1 MLLPLQELLQVLWS
15 FGVISRYDFDKF
27 VTKEMNQIEENK

>member
-1 MLLPLQELLQVLWS
+1 MLLPLQELLTSFMKIWS
-15 FGVISRYDFDKF
+15 HFNVYFDKL

>member
-1 MLLPLQELLQVLWS
+1 MVLPLQELLTSFMKFWS
-15 FGVISRYDFDKF
+15 HSRYDFDKL